1 VTEFNVYGIA
11 LIPVIV
17 GLSELLKK
25 SGLPAKFVP
34 VASLILGLI
43 FGITYMAPGE
53 LKRGILLGLVLGLSS
68 VGLFSGT
75 KNTIFEGVR
84 KKGIKKK

>member
-1 VTEFNVYGIA
+1 MTEFNVYGIA
-11 LIPVIV
+11 LLPVIV

-25 SGLPAKFVP
+25 SGMPVKFTP
-34 VASLILGLI
+34 IASLVLGLI

-68 VGLFSGT
+68 VGLFSGI
-75 KNTIFEGVR
+75 KNTLFEGIR
-84 KKGIKKK
+84 KK